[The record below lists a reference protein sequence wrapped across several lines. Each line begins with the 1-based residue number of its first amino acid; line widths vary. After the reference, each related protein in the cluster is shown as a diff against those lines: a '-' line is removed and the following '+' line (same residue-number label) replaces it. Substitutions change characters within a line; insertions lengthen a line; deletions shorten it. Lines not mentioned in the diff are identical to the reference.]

1 MGGILLLRDLHAGH
15 TGAGLTWGPEQVP
28 TSPAVAGTSVNR
40 AVCGMQLDGCH
51 QNLDMTTK
59 PDTIAFVS
67 TYSHP
72 SRDSMEQMVRDSFP
86 EYRVENI
93 SVQELIKRHR
103 GWIAPNL
110 IALLREYPESL
121 VSGLKHARGNYKK
134 TTYLFRNLRE
144 AMREVIDPAR
154 HVFSFQTQSL
164 YDTSVPGVPHFLHTD
179 HTHLSNLS
187 SPDFDPRRLRP
198 EAWIRLER
206 NLYENASRI
215 FTRSSDVSADL
226 VNHYAIPAEKV
237 VCARFGTNAR
247 VDPGFKP
254 ANDGYANQ
262 RILFIGRDW
271 ERKGGPALL
280 QAFSEVRESHPAAEL
295 VIVGAKP
302 EITMP
307 NCRVLGDMPM
317 DRLSALYASASI
329 FCVPSLSEPFGV
341 VFLEA
346 MMHRLPVIASRIGAL
361 PDMVQEGV
369 TGRLVTPND
378 PSSLARSLIELL
390 ADADLCRRMGDAGYA
405 HAASNYSWKKVGETV
420 RAGILPFIT

>member
-1 MGGILLLRDLHAGH
+1 M
-15 TGAGLTWGPEQVP
+15 
-28 TSPAVAGTSVNR
+28 SPGQHDGRHPNP
-40 AVCGMQLDGCH
+40 GM
-51 QNLDMTTK
+51 TAK

-86 EYRVENI
+86 EYRVEDI
-93 SVQELIKRHR
+93 SVQKLIKRHS

-134 TTYLFRNLRE
+134 TTYLFRKLHQ
-144 AMREVIDPAR
+144 AMREVIKPKR
-154 HVFSFQTQSL
+154 HVFSFQTQSM
-164 YDTSVPGVPHFLHTD
+164 YDTSVPGVPHFLYTD

-187 SPDFDPRRLRP
+187 SPDFERRNLRP

-206 NLYENASRI
+206 TVYENASLI

-226 VNHYAIPAEKV
+226 FKHYAVPEQKV
-237 VCARFGTNAR
+237 VCGRFGTNAR
-247 VDPGFKP
+247 IYPGFQP

-262 RILFIGRDW
+262 RVLFIGRDW
-271 ERKGGPALL
+271 DRKGGPALL
-280 QAFSEVRESHPAAEL
+280 LAFAEVRKTHPAAEL
-295 VIVGAKP
+295 VIVGASP
-302 EITMP
+302 DISMP
-307 NCRVLGDMPM
+307 NCRVLGDLSM

-329 FCVPSLSEPFGV
+329 FCVPSRSEPFGV

-369 TGRLVTPND
+369 TGRLVPPND
-378 PSSLARSLIELL
+378 PRALARALVELL
-390 ADADLCRRMGDAGYA
+390 SDPGLCRKMGEAGYA
-405 HAASNYSWKKVGETV
+405 HAAGNYTWKKVGETV
-420 RAGILPFIT
+420 RTNILPFIT